1 MTAYEMRISDWSADV
16 CSSDLRLQP
25 AQRLLQRFVDVAP
38 DRHHLADRF
47 HRGREQRL
55 GAFELLEREARNLG
69 DDVIDRRLERGRG
82 DAGDV
87 VLDLVERRPEERR
100 VGHACGN
107 TCRYRW
113 TPENQKKKKE
123 RIPTK
128 QTYIH
133 R

>member
-87 VLDLVERRPEERR
+87 VLDLVERIAERQLRRDRSEEHTSELQSLMRR
-100 VGHACGN
+100 QYAVFC
-107 TCRYRW
+107 
-113 TPENQKKKKE
+113 
-123 RIPTK
+123 
-128 QTYIH
+128 
-133 R
+133 

>member
-55 GAFELLEREARNLG
+55 GAFELLEREARNPG

-82 DAGDV
+82 DAGDF
-87 VLDLVERRPEERR
+87 VLAFVDRIAARQLRRDLTSVEHR
-100 VGHACGN
+100 VRTECVLTSRSLWLPYH
-107 TCRYRW
+107 
-113 TPENQKKKKE
+113 
-123 RIPTK
+123 
-128 QTYIH
+128 
-133 R
+133 